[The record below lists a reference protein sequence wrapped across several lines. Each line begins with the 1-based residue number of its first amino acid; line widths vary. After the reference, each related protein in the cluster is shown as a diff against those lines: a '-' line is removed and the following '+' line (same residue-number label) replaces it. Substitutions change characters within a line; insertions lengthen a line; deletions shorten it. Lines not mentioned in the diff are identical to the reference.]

1 MNPIDRKS
9 NDALID
15 RLAPAVERRANPR
28 TSTALTATIR
38 TSGEARRI
46 KGEVADVSVEG
57 CKIFTWGLHEGDEV
71 WVAIAHLAPMPATVC
86 WSREG
91 VVGLKFKGA
100 LHQSLVTHLGFL

>member
-1 MNPIDRKS
+1 MRS
-9 NDALID
+9 NDQNANGTL
-15 RLAPAVERRANPR
+15 PARSDLSDRRANPR

-38 TSGEARRI
+38 ASGDVRRI

-57 CKIFTWGLHEGDEV
+57 CKIFTWGLREGDEV
-71 WVAIAHLAPMPATVC
+71 WVAIAHLAPMPATVA

-91 VVGLKFKGA
+91 VVGLKFKGT

>member
-1 MNPIDRKS
+1 MRS
-9 NDALID
+9 NDHTNQT
-15 RLAPAVERRANPR
+15 LAGRTNPTERRANPR

-38 TSGEARRI
+38 ASGDVRRI

-71 WVAIAHLAPMPATVC
+71 WVAIAHLAPMPATVA

-91 VVGLKFKGA
+91 GVGLKFKGT

>member
-1 MNPIDRKS
+1 MNPTDQKK
-9 NDALID
+9 NDALIG
-15 RLAPAVERRANPR
+15 RLAEADRRGAPR

-38 TSGEARRI
+38 ASGEVRRI

-57 CKIFTWGLHEGDEV
+57 CKVFTWGLHEGDEV
-71 WVAIAHLAPMPATVC
+71 WVAIAHLAPMQARVC

-91 VVGLKFKGA
+91 VVGLKFKGT

>member
-1 MNPIDRKS
+1 MNLTDQNK
-9 NDALID
+9 NDALIG
-15 RLAPAVERRANPR
+15 RLAEADRRASPR

-38 TSGEARRI
+38 ASGEVRRI

-71 WVAIAHLAPMPATVC
+71 WVAIAHLAPMPARVA

-91 VVGLKFKGA
+91 VVGLKFKGT

>member
-1 MNPIDRKS
+1 MNPTDRNA
-9 NDALID
+9 NDALIN
-15 RLAPAVERRANPR
+15 RLAPAERRASPR

-38 TSGEARRI
+38 ASGEARRI

-57 CKIFTWGLHEGDEV
+57 CKVFTWGLHEGDEV
-71 WVAIAHLAPMPATVC
+71 WVAIAHLAPMPATVA

-91 VVGLKFKGA
+91 VVGLKFKGT